1 MEGSDVTTVRLADDE
16 EARLLEV
23 GGPAA
28 VAVVLHVA
36 YDRDH
41 QALVCEE
48 GVTPSH
54 VFEQSDNYRMQ

>member
-1 MEGSDVTTVRLADDE
+1 MRLADDE